1 MVHNHDLDKVEWGGG
16 QEGSNSYKM
25 TRKYMMNVKENASVT
40 LNGMFP
46 AIQRVN
52 AELAMKLASPHMESI
67 LVSKEI
73 FKIKHGSW
81 LI

>member
-1 MVHNHDLDKVEWGGG
+1 
-16 QEGSNSYKM
+16 M
-25 TRKYMMNVKENASVT
+25 TRKCMMNVKENASVT

-46 AIQRVN
+46 AIQHVN

-73 FKIKHGSW
+73 LKIKHGS
-81 LI
+81 